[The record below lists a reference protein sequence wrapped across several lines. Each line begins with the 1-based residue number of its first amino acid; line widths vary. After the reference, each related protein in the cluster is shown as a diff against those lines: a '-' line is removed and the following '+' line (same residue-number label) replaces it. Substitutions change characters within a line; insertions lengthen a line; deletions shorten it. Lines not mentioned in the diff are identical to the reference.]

1 MVAGRAPFRGQT
13 SSDVLAAILK
23 VEPEPLND
31 FLPDVPIELTQ
42 IVGKMLRKE
51 REDRYQSC
59 SAMLGELQQLNHKLQ
74 MSQGDQVIG
83 SSISR
88 DDGHLTVQSTE
99 PADGSARTVAYRA
112 PDTYGRISET
122 KSKRV
127 WISLGIV
134 VLAILATTAY
144 FKVINTPRK
153 SITSVA
159 VLPFVNGSGDE
170 AVDYLADGV
179 SENILDRLSQI
190 PQLKVINRAS
200 SFKYKGGETD
210 PQQVAKSLGVQALV
224 MGRLVKRG
232 DDLEVRV
239 ELVDGQDKTQMWGSQ
254 YNAKTADLQT
264 IQIQIYKKLQER
276 LGVTSP
282 NPEAVTAST
291 PGDEQVY
298 QLYLKGRYSWNKLTR
313 ESLNQSIVYFNQ
325 AIQKDPN
332 YALAYAGLANAYLVL
347 GANDL
352 PPEETYPKAEAA
364 AKRALELD
372 DTLAEAHYAM
382 AATNFFYYWNFAETE
397 KEVSRALELNPNYS
411 IAYNLRSSVRL
422 AKGNTNEAVTE
433 VKRALDL
440 DPFSLLFNNKLS
452 TAYYYAR
459 EYTAALEQIK
469 KTMQM
474 DAQAAFLHND
484 MCMVYAQMGKYDEAI
499 AECQKAII
507 LQKDDPAALMSL
519 AVTQALRGRRS
530 EAEWVLG
537 RLNEMQKTKYV
548 PPLYFAAIHAA
559 LGNKDETFVWLNK
572 AKTDRS
578 FIIFLGIDPLFDKIR
593 SDARY
598 AALMQ
603 DMHVQG

>member
-1 MVAGRAPFRGQT
+1 
-13 SSDVLAAILK
+13 VLAAILK

-31 FLPDVPIELTQ
+31 FLSDVPIELTR
-42 IVGKMLRKE
+42 IVGKMLRKN

-83 SSISR
+83 LSISR
-88 DDGHLTVQSTE
+88 DDGRLAVLSTE

-122 KSKRV
+122 KLKRV

-134 VLAILATTAY
+134 ALAILATTAY
-144 FKVINTPRK
+144 FKFIYTPRK

-239 ELVDGQDKTQMWGSQ
+239 ELVDGQDKTQMWGEQ

-264 IQIQIYKKLQER
+264 VQTQIYKKLQER
-276 LGVTSP
+276 LGVAP
-282 NPEAVTAST
+282 ANPEPVTANSS
-291 PGDEQVY
+291 GDEQVY
-298 QLYLKGRYSWNKLTR
+298 QLYLKGRYSWNKLTP

-332 YALAYAGLANAYLVL
+332 YALAYAGLANAYFVL
-347 GANDL
+347 GANYR
-352 PPEETYPKAEAA
+352 PPQDTYPKAEAA
-364 AKRALELD
+364 AKKALELD
-372 DTLAEAHYAM
+372 DALPEAHYAIG
-382 AATNFFYYWNFAETE
+382 AINFFYYWNFTEAE

-411 IAYNLRSSVRL
+411 NAYNLRSSLHL
-422 AKGNTNEAVTE
+422 AKGQTSEAIAE

-459 EYTAALEQIK
+459 EYAAALEQIK
-469 KTMQM
+469 KTMQI
-474 DAQAAFLHND
+474 DSRAAFLHND
-484 MCMVYAQMGKYDEAI
+484 MCMVYAQMGRYDDAI
-499 AECQKAII
+499 AECQKVII
-507 LQKDDPAALMSL
+507 LQKDDPAPLAAL
-519 AVTQALRGRRS
+519 AVTYGMRGQRS
-530 EAEWVLG
+530 EAEWILG
-537 RLNEMQKTKYV
+537 TLTEMQKTKYV
-548 PPLYFAAIHAA
+548 APFYFASIHAA
-559 LGNKDETFVWLNK
+559 LGNKDETFAWLNK
-572 AKTDRS
+572 AKTERS
-578 FIIFLGIDPLFDKIR
+578 FIIFLAIDPLFDKIR
-593 SDARY
+593 SDPRY
-598 AALMQ
+598 AALIK
-603 DMHVQG
+603 DMHLQG